1 MALRLLRSHHFRR
14 VRLFSSSIEFS
25 DYSNVTQNI
34 KEKIGRNLHLQP
46 SHPLNIL
53 RNLVVDHFNKVH
65 VTPDGKPIFKVFD
78 NLHPVVHVSRNFDK
92 LLVPADHVSRRKTDT
107 FYVNQDHVLRTHT
120 TAHES
125 ELMERG
131 EKSFLVFGDVYRR
144 DEIDAS
150 HYPVFHQLE
159 AVRLWSHDELG
170 TSNLQKRIDL
180 IMPELQKTIEGVART
195 LFGDAEMRWVE
206 TTFPFTEPSLELEVM
221 YQGNWLEVLGCGM
234 LHDKI
239 INAAGL
245 KNHSGWALGMGMER
259 LAMVLFNIPDIR
271 LFWSQD
277 SRFLDQFKDGKIVK
291 FQPYSKYPPC
301 YKDIS
306 FWLPPNFHEND
317 LCSEIRNVAGD
328 LVEQVKFVSE
338 FTHPKTQRVSR
349 CYRILYRSMDR
360 SLTNAEIDVL
370 QSQIRTELSKWSG
383 IELR

>member
-1 MALRLLRSHHFRR
+1 
-14 VRLFSSSIEFS
+14 
-25 DYSNVTQNI
+25 
-34 KEKIGRNLHLQP
+34 
-46 SHPLNIL
+46 
-53 RNLVVDHFNKVH
+53 
-65 VTPDGKPIFKVFD
+65 
-78 NLHPVVHVSRNFDK
+78 
-92 LLVPADHVSRRKTDT
+92 
-107 FYVNQDHVLRTHT
+107 
-120 TAHES
+120 
-125 ELMERG
+125 
-131 EKSFLVFGDVYRR
+131 
-144 DEIDAS
+144 
-150 HYPVFHQLE
+150 
-159 AVRLWSHDELG
+159 
-170 TSNLQKRIDL
+170 
-180 IMPELQKTIEGVART
+180 
-195 LFGDAEMRWVE
+195 
-206 TTFPFTEPSLELEVM
+206 
-221 YQGNWLEVLGCGM
+221 
-234 LHDKI
+234 
-239 INAAGL
+239 
-245 KNHSGWALGMGMER
+245 MGMER

-277 SRFLDQFKDGKIVK
+277 SRFLDQFKQGKIVK